1 MRTAVTPVSR
11 RLRPAS
17 VSSCTLEL
25 DADVLEI
32 ARADARA
39 RHQSVKTTLARW
51 IREQAETA
59 AAERSLARAIKSNK
73 GKPSVAA
80 EDLYRECGL

>member
-39 RHQSVKTTLARW
+39 RHQSVKTTRARW
-51 IREQAETA
+51 IREQAEMDEVPNLTTL
-59 AAERSLARAIKSNK
+59 R
-73 GKPSVAA
+73 SVAS
-80 EDLYRECGL
+80 R